1 MVAIQSLEKDNPMYE
16 LMIKGGPVM
25 WPLLACS
32 IVALAVVF
40 ERLLFWLL
48 VGTRKNQSLI
58 NRTFTLT
65 EAGDFDTAIQEG
77 AASSCLVCRILSTGL
92 AHRNYGLVQSME
104 AAANQE
110 IEKMKRY
117 LSVLDTIIT
126 LAPLL
131 GILGTVSGIIVSFDL
146 LGEAGI
152 EDPKAVTGGIA
163 QALITTATGL
173 AIAIVALLP
182 YNALTRKVEKVTRH
196 LEQLVTFYEV
206 TVLKG
211 IERRSVLQ
219 NN

>member
-1 MVAIQSLEKDNPMYE
+1 MVE
-16 LMIKGGPVM
+16 LMFKGGVIM

-40 ERLLFWLL
+40 ERLLFWMLIGL
-48 VGTRKNQSLI
+48 RKNQSLI
-58 NRTFTLT
+58 NRIFTLT
-65 EAGDFDTAIQEG
+65 EEGDFDSAVQEG
-77 AASSCLVCRILSTGL
+77 EDSPCLVCRILTAGL
-92 AHRNYGLVQSME
+92 AHRNYGLVQSLE
-104 AAANQE
+104 AAATHE
-110 IEKMKRY
+110 IEKMKRN

-131 GILGTVSGIIVSFDL
+131 GILGTVSGIIISFDL

-173 AIAIVALLP
+173 TIAIVALLP

-196 LEQLVTFYEV
+196 LEQLVTCYEV
-206 TVLKG
+206 TVQKG
-211 IERRSVLQ
+211 TEKQGDLQ

>member
-1 MVAIQSLEKDNPMYE
+1 MFE

-32 IVALAVVF
+32 IVALAVVL
-40 ERLLFWLL
+40 ERLLFWLVL
-48 VGTRKNQSLI
+48 SVRKNQKLV
-58 NRTFTLT
+58 NRIFTLT
-65 EAGDFDTAIQEG
+65 EEGDFDTAIQEG
-77 AASSCLVCRILSTGL
+77 EVSSCLVCRILTAGL
-92 AHRNYGLVQSME
+92 AHRNYGLVQSLE
-104 AAANQE
+104 AAAMHE
-110 IEKMKRY
+110 IEKMKRS

-131 GILGTVSGIIVSFDL
+131 GILGTVSGIIISFDL
-146 LGEAGI
+146 LGVAGI

-182 YNALTRKVEKVTRH
+182 YNALTRKVEKVTRY

-206 TVLKG
+206 TVQKG
-211 IERRSVLQ
+211 LEQRC
-219 NN
+219 N

>member
-1 MVAIQSLEKDNPMYE
+1 MYE

-48 VGTRKNQSLI
+48 VSMRKNQKLV
-58 NRTFTLT
+58 NRIFTLT
-65 EAGDFDTAIQEG
+65 ENGDFDTAIQEG
-77 AASSCLVCRILSTGL
+77 EASRCLVCRILTAGL
-92 AHRNYGLVQSME
+92 AHRNYGLVQSLE
-104 AAANQE
+104 AAAMQE

-131 GILGTVSGIIVSFDL
+131 GILGTVSGIIISFDL
-146 LGEAGI
+146 LGTAGI
-152 EDPKAVTGGIA
+152 ENPKAVTGGIA
-163 QALITTATGL
+163 QALLTTAAGL

-182 YNALTRKVEKVTRH
+182 YNALTRKVEKVTRY
-196 LEQLVTFYEV
+196 LEQLMTCYEV
-206 TVLKG
+206 TVQKG
-211 IERRSVLQ
+211 LENRRDSTK
-219 NN
+219 

>member
-1 MVAIQSLEKDNPMYE
+1 MLIG
-16 LMIKGGPVM
+16 I
-25 WPLLACS
+25 
-32 IVALAVVF
+32 
-40 ERLLFWLL
+40 
-48 VGTRKNQSLI
+48 RKKQSLI
-58 NRTFTLT
+58 NRIFTLT
-65 EAGDFDTAIQEG
+65 EEGDFDRAVKEG
-77 AASSCLVCRILSTGL
+77 EASPCLVCRVLTSGL

-104 AAANQE
+104 AAASQE
-110 IEKMKRY
+110 IEKMKRN

-146 LGEAGI
+146 LGVAGI

-196 LEQLVTFYEV
+196 LEQLVTCYEV
-206 TVLKG
+206 TVQKG
-211 IERRSVLQ
+211 IERNLKSET
-219 NN
+219 

>member
-1 MVAIQSLEKDNPMYE
+1 MVE
-16 LMIKGGPVM
+16 LMFKGGVIM

-40 ERLLFWLL
+40 ERLLFWMLI
-48 VGTRKNQSLI
+48 GIRKNQSLI
-58 NRTFTLT
+58 NRIFTLT
-65 EAGDFDTAIQEG
+65 EEGDFDSAIKEG
-77 AASSCLVCRILSTGL
+77 EASPCLVCRILTAGL
-92 AHRNYGLVQSME
+92 AHRNYGLVQSLE
-104 AAANQE
+104 AAATQE
-110 IEKMKRY
+110 IEKMKRN

-131 GILGTVSGIIVSFDL
+131 GILGTVSGIIISFDL
-146 LGEAGI
+146 LGDAGI

-173 AIAIVALLP
+173 TIAIIALLP

-196 LEQLVTFYEV
+196 LEQLVTCYEV

-211 IERRSVLQ
+211 MEKREGTKY
-219 NN
+219 

>member
-1 MVAIQSLEKDNPMYE
+1 
-16 LMIKGGPVM
+16 M

-32 IVALAVVF
+32 IAALAVVF

-48 VGTRKNQSLI
+48 VGIRKNQALI
-58 NRTFTLT
+58 NRIFTLT
-65 EAGDFDTAIQEG
+65 EEGDFDTAVKEG
-77 AASSCLVCRILSTGL
+77 EASPCLACRILSAGL
-92 AHRNYGLVQSME
+92 AHRNYGLVQSLE
-104 AAANQE
+104 AAASQE
-110 IEKMKRY
+110 IEKMKRN

-131 GILGTVSGIIVSFDL
+131 GILGTVSGIILSFDL

-196 LEQLVTFYEV
+196 LEQLVTCYEV
-206 TVLKG
+206 TVQKG
-211 IERRSVLQ
+211 TEKQGDLQ